1 MLTRKP
7 NILQIKVDAL
17 MGRMVKLVAYL
28 KSKHAER
35 EWVTQLSRCGTSIG
49 ANIAESR
56 NAQSRADFVNKLNIA
71 LKEADEAKYWINIL
85 HRSDAL
91 NDKESFSISKD
102 VNEVISLLTSII
114 KKTKENGL

>member
-35 EWVTQLSRCGTSIG
+35 EWVIQLSRCGTSIG

-56 NAQSRADFVNKLNIA
+56 NAQSRADFVSKLNIA
-71 LKEADEAKYWINIL
+71 LKESDEAMYWINII
-85 HRSDAL
+85 HRCGAL
-91 NDKESFSISKD
+91 SDKESESISKD

-114 KKTKENGL
+114 KTTKENGL

>member
-56 NAQSRADFVNKLNIA
+56 NAQSRA
-71 LKEADEAKYWINIL
+71 E
-85 HRSDAL
+85 
-91 NDKESFSISKD
+91 
-102 VNEVISLLTSII
+102 LT
-114 KKTKENGL
+114 L